1 MWRVVVESRANRS
14 VRRFP
19 ATDRERIARAVAQL
33 THGPLLGDVR
43 KLDGN
48 AYRLRVGSY
57 RVCMTIDFA
66 QQAVTVTDV
75 LRRTSTTY

>member
-19 ATDRERIARAVAQL
+19 VADRERIARAVAQL
-33 THGPLLGDVR
+33 AHGPLLGDVR

-48 AYRLRVGSY
+48 EYRLRVGSY
-57 RVCMTIDFA
+57 RAFLTIDFD
-66 QQAVTVTDV
+66 QHAVTVTDV
-75 LRRTSTTY
+75 VRRTSTTY